1 MDLFAQ
7 PVGYIMRKDHIRS
20 EGDCSTESE
29 FVEQYWT
36 KVWEQE
42 GGPKAQIE
50 KVGRANEMQVME
62 PYLAA
67 MTSKRVLDIGCGL
80 GDWVMYFQ
88 DRGFDITGLDISQK
102 TISNLKSTFNGYDFQ
117 VGDIRKTEYDDNIFD
132 MCFSWGVFEHF
143 ENGPG
148 ECLRETYRILKPGG
162 LLFASVPLDNLRMS
176 IKGTFESIPD
186 CKQEERFYQYR
197 FTRSEWAKEF
207 QKEGFIIEETRP
219 IHKRQGVLRCLHH
232 EFGFSYDWLIT
243 RALSAV
249 ISPFVP
255 GSWIGHMQ
263 IGVARKPF

>member
-1 MDLFAQ
+1 
-7 PVGYIMRKDHIRS
+7 MRKDHIRS

-117 VGDIRKTEYDDNIFD
+117 VGDNVEHSIFGAGKI
-132 MCFSWGVFEHF
+132 M
-143 ENGPG
+143 
-148 ECLRETYRILKPGG
+148 
-162 LLFASVPLDNLRMS
+162 
-176 IKGTFESIPD
+176 
-186 CKQEERFYQYR
+186 
-197 FTRSEWAKEF
+197 
-207 QKEGFIIEETRP
+207 
-219 IHKRQGVLRCLHH
+219 
-232 EFGFSYDWLIT
+232 
-243 RALSAV
+243 ALS
-249 ISPFVP
+249 
-255 GSWIGHMQ
+255 GSGENQ
-263 IGVARKPF
+263 RVGVVFNDGTRKKLIVKFANLKKI